1 MIVAGI
7 DEAGRGPVIGPMV
20 MCALACEKDSEAAL
34 KAAGVKDSKLVA
46 PKLRNKLA
54 EMLNETC
61 TFHVEILSAKE
72 ITREM
77 QNKISLNDV
86 EGNCAAKC
94 LAKLYEKK
102 AFEVAYVDSPDPVP
116 STYSKRIARTFKRP
130 DVKVICENK
139 ADFKYVVVGAAS
151 IIAKEIRE
159 NEVKRIQEIVG
170 TDFGSGYP
178 SDPVTKKFVLAH
190 ANDPKVKEFIRWE
203 WSTVKSLKTA
213 EKSQSKLFE
222 F

>member
-20 MCALACEKDSEAAL
+20 MCALACAKEQEPEL
-34 KAAGVKDSKLVA
+34 KAAGVKDSKLVSPA
-46 PKLRNKLA
+46 LRNKLA
-54 EMLNETC
+54 KLLDETC
-61 TFHVEILSAKE
+61 VFHVEILSAKE
-72 ITREM
+72 ITKEM
-77 QNKISLNDV
+77 QNKVSLNDV

-94 LAKLYEKK
+94 LAQLYEKK
-102 AFEVAYVDSPDPVP
+102 AFEIAYVDSPDPVP
-116 STYSKRIARTFKRP
+116 STYGKRIARTFKMP

-159 NEVKRIQEIVG
+159 NEVKRIQDLVG
-170 TDFGSGYP
+170 VNFGSGYP
-178 SDPVTKKFVLAH
+178 SDPVTKKFVLEH
-190 ANDPKVKEFIRWE
+190 ANDPKVTEHIRWE
-203 WSTVKSLKTA
+203 WSTVKSLKTQ

-222 F
+222 Y